1 MGKSKKREYS
11 SDSSNSSEEEE
22 RIKRN
27 KKHKKKSKKSKH
39 KKSKRHASSSSNS
52 SNEEEW
58 VVKNVDEK
66 KKSPEVPS
74 KRDDWMSAD
83 NFFIPTFT
91 REKTEKKVAPE
102 KEKLPVYD
110 PATSSRELNPYFK
123 TGEGGLPSFQ
133 KPKDD
138 DDDDDYYSRSSKNR
152 QPLVKQNW
160 KKSQQPETRK
170 RSRSQS
176 PSPPIQL
183 KPDKPAQIE
192 EKQLLTPSDFLTD
205 EQMNSIGAKMLKA
218 EMMGKTK
225 LAAELKEKLDK
236 AKEYRKN
243 NPKGSRPRLTEDD
256 NTVVL
261 SLPTSSGMNRPIK
274 QSDVRDTR
282 HTDKK
287 QKKKRVE
294 THEGGERTRYYPD
307 DGKYDIKTLF
317 EREKYSDGRDQDLEF
332 AKAISKVKD
341 SQQMDMADIF
351 SDTIRK
357 DKQPKSDERDEAIRE
372 AKRLEKVLES
382 CYKCFDSL
390 KMNKDVIIHVGK
402 YIYVSIPY
410 HERLVN
416 HHLIIS
422 PIQHIACTTM
432 IDEEVWEE
440 FKNYKKALTKFF
452 FDKKEDV
459 VFFETV
465 KYLHR
470 RPHMEVQM
478 MASKDFE
485 MIQFYFKKAILE
497 SEQLTMNK
505 KLIDI
510 KADKNI
516 RSSIPRGM
524 PYFWIDFGNSGM
536 AHVIE
541 NQETF
546 PSNFAEEIIGGML
559 NLDVRKFRKP
569 RKEYDPAKNVK
580 YFSSLLKN
588 VFENI

>member
-22 RIKRN
+22 KRHS

-39 KKSKRHASSSSNS
+39 KKSKKHSSNS

-83 NFFIPTFT
+83 NFFIPTFK
-91 REKTEKKVAPE
+91 REKTEKKAVTDKDKCE
-102 KEKLPVYD
+102 TYD

-123 TGEGGLPSFQ
+123 TGEGGLPSF
-133 KPKDD
+133 KRPND
-138 DDDDDYYSRSSKNR
+138 DDDDDYYSRSSRNS
-152 QPLVKQNW
+152 QHSVKQNW
-160 KKSQQPETRK
+160 KKSQQPEVRK
-170 RSRSQS
+170 RSRS
-176 PSPPIQL
+176 PSPPIQM
-183 KPDKPAQIE
+183 KPDKSAE
-192 EKQLLTPSDFLTD
+192 TLVEKPLLTPSDFLTD

-225 LAAELKEKLDK
+225 QAAELREKLEK

-243 NPKGSRPRLTEDD
+243 NPKGSRPRQIDDD
-256 NTVVL
+256 NKVVL
-261 SLPTSSGMNRPIK
+261 SLPTASGMNRPIK
-274 QSDVRDTR
+274 QSDVRDSR
-282 HTDKK
+282 HVDKK

-382 CYKCFDSL
+382 CYKCFDSQ
-390 KMNKDVIIHVGK
+390 KMNKDVIVHVGK
-402 YIYVSIPY
+402 YIYISIPY

-440 FKNYKKALTKFF
+440 FKNYKKALTRFF
-452 FDKKEDV
+452 SDKKEDV

-465 KYLHR
+465 KNLHR

-478 MASKDFE
+478 VASKDFE
-485 MIQFYFKKAILE
+485 MIQFYFKKAIQE

-505 KLIDI
+505 KLIEI

-524 PYFWIDFGNSGM
+524 PYFWIDFGSSGM

-541 NQETF
+541 DQESF
-546 PSNFAEEIIGGML
+546 PSNFAQEIIGGML

-569 RKEYDPAKNVK
+569 RKEYDPVKNVK

>member
-11 SDSSNSSEEEE
+11 SDSSEEEE

-39 KKSKRHASSSSNS
+39 KKSKKHSGSSESES
-52 SNEEEW
+52 EEEW
-58 VVKNVDEK
+58 VVKTVDEQ
-66 KKSPEVPS
+66 KKSPEMPS

-91 REKTEKKVAPE
+91 REKADKKVAPE
-102 KEKLPVYD
+102 KQKGDTYD

-133 KPKDD
+133 RPKDN
-138 DDDDDYYSRSSKNR
+138 DDDYYSRSSRNI
-152 QPLVKQNW
+152 QPAVKQNW
-160 KKSQQPETRK
+160 KKSQQPDARK
-170 RSRSQS
+170 ISRSPSRS

-183 KPDKPAQIE
+183 KPDKPVEIE
-192 EKQLLTPSDFLTD
+192 VNQLLTPSDFLTD

-225 LAAELKEKLDK
+225 LATELKEKLEK

-243 NPKGSRPRLTEDD
+243 NPKGSRPRQTEDD
-256 NTVVL
+256 NKVVL
-261 SLPTSSGMNRPIK
+261 SLPTASGMNRPIK
-274 QSDVRDTR
+274 QSDVRDSR
-282 HTDKK
+282 HSDKK

-307 DGKYDIKTLF
+307 DDKYDIKTLF

-382 CYKCFDSL
+382 CYKCFDSP
-390 KMNKDVIIHVGK
+390 KMNKDLIVHVGK
-402 YIYVSIPY
+402 HIYVAIPY

-422 PIQHIACTTM
+422 PIQHTACTTM

-440 FKNYKKALTKFF
+440 FRNYKKALTRFF
-452 FDKKEDV
+452 LDKKEDV

-478 MASKDFE
+478 ISSKDFE
-485 MIQFYFKKAILE
+485 LIQFYFKKAIQE
-497 SEQLTMNK
+497 SEKLTMNK

-510 KADKNI
+510 KGDKNI
-516 RSSIPRGM
+516 RSSIPRAM

-541 NQETF
+541 DQESF
-546 PSNFAEEIIGGML
+546 PLNFAQEVIGGML

-580 YFSSLLKN
+580 YFSTLLKN
-588 VFENI
+588 VFENL